1 MQEKKITIADEVFTL
16 DNPFIVLATQNPIE
30 QE

>member
-1 MQEKKITIADEVFTL
+1 MQEKKITIADETFKL
-16 DNPFIVLATQNPIE
+16 DEPFLVLATQNPIE